1 MTRMRPALF
10 VNRRRPC
17 GGPGRLRS
25 DMRLLIIRIMTSRVV
40 WLGLILPCLAPAAGP
55 SAKEILTRAAAAY
68 KNLRSYQF
76 RVTVQT
82 VQGSN
87 IAERHFTESG
97 AEPGR
102 YRIQDDDPR
111 GELRVGDGKAEW
123 VFNQAAGEYA
133 KTASTAGTTTTI
145 ADFEQIDQ
153 HVSSAS
159 VAREELFAVDGKPK
173 PIYVVRVTRDQ
184 WPKGAPA
191 GPTNSMYRIDKSTF
205 AVYKV
210 IYYTAQTTKIVLYSP
225 VKWDQPIPDSLFTF
239 TPPASARQVSAAAAP
254 EVRSSPIAG
263 AEAPDFTLPDA
274 GGRSV
279 HLRDL
284 RGKVLV
290 VDFWATWCPPCRAQM
305 PILQRM
311 QTELAS
317 KGLVVLGLDIGED
330 AETVSAFAKRQSYTF
345 ALLLGAEPDVS
356 AKYYVEAYPTT
367 FVVDRRGRIAYREL
381 GGSSPDKLR
390 SAVQAALDAV
400 K

>member
-1 MTRMRPALF
+1 
-10 VNRRRPC
+10 
-17 GGPGRLRS
+17 
-25 DMRLLIIRIMTSRVV
+25 MRLLIIHIMNSRVV
-40 WLGLILPCLAPAAGP
+40 WLVLILPCLAPAASP
-55 SAKEILTRAAAAY
+55 SAQEILTRTAAIY

-76 RVTVQT
+76 RVIVQT
-82 VQGSN
+82 VQGPN
-87 IAERHFTESG
+87 ISERHFTESG
-97 AEPGR
+97 AGPGR
-102 YRIQDDDPR
+102 YRVQNDDPL

-123 VFNQAAGEYA
+123 VFNPAAREYV
-133 KTASTAGTTTTI
+133 KTTATAGTATTI
-145 ADFEQIDQ
+145 GDFGQIDQ
-153 HVSSAS
+153 HVTGAS
-159 VAREELFAVDGKPK
+159 IAREELFAVDGKPK
-173 PIYVVRVTRDQ
+173 PIYVVDVTRDQ
-184 WPKGAPA
+184 WPKGALA
-191 GPTNSMYRIDKSTF
+191 GAGHAMYRMDKSTF

-210 IYYTAQTTKIVLYSP
+210 IYYASRATEIVLYSP
-225 VKWDQPIPDSLFTF
+225 VKWDQPVPESLFTF
-239 TPPASARQVSAAAAP
+239 TPPASARKVSAAATP

-274 GGRSV
+274 GGHSV

-381 GGSSPDKLR
+381 GGNSPEKLR

>member
-1 MTRMRPALF
+1 
-10 VNRRRPC
+10 
-17 GGPGRLRS
+17 
-25 DMRLLIIRIMTSRVV
+25 MRLLIIHIMNSRVA
-40 WLGLILPCLAPAAGP
+40 WLVLVLPCLAPAAGP
-55 SAKEILTRAAAAY
+55 SAQEILTRTAATY

-87 IAERHFTESG
+87 ISERHFTESG
-97 AEPGR
+97 AGPGR
-102 YRIQDDDPR
+102 YRVQSDDPR
-111 GELRVGDGKAEW
+111 GELRVGDGRAEW
-123 VFNQAAGEYA
+123 VFNQATGEYV
-133 KTASTAGTTTTI
+133 KTASTIGTATTTG
-145 ADFEQIDQ
+145 DFEHIDQ
-153 HVSSAS
+153 HVTGAS

-173 PIYVVRVTRDQ
+173 PIYVVNVTRDQ
-184 WPKGAPA
+184 WPKGALA
-191 GPTNSMYRIDKSTF
+191 GADHAMYRMDKSTF

-210 IYYTAQTTKIVLYSP
+210 IYYAAGTTEIVLYSP
-225 VKWDQPIPDSLFTF
+225 VKWDQPVPESLFTF
-239 TPPASARQVSAAAAP
+239 TPPASARKVSAAATP

-263 AEAPDFTLPDA
+263 AEAPDFTLPDS
-274 GGRSV
+274 GGHSV